1 MPRHGPVSAIRT
13 LALTA
18 SLGLGACL
26 AGCGEDTP
34 EFEDLTRPAEE
45 EAVPLEAEQ
54 LRKTPEEREASEER
68 ASQRL
73 EAREQRDIEE
83 ALPGEESDSTP

>member
-1 MPRHGPVSAIRT
+1 MPCHVSVPAIRT
-13 LALTA
+13 LALA
-18 SLGLGACL
+18 ALLGLGACL

-34 EFEDLTRPAEE
+34 EFENLTRPAEE

-73 EAREQRDIEE
+73 EAREERDLQE
-83 ALPGEESDSTP
+83 ALPAEESGSAP